1 MILEVNNTFD
11 ERRMYFMEQSRCNV
25 NERIT
30 QKSSNPSQVKPFTSS
45 WSKDFHVSP
54 FNSRKGTY
62 SLKAQ
67 NLFSS
72 EFQHT
77 TLIANTITLLSSK
90 NHAKLVASV
99 TSTASS
105 IDPYRLGGFEKL
117 HFIITWASIGFITF
131 PRILY
136 QAAKLFFG
144 RKLHVWY
151 RPEVA
156 ATSIGRQASGVEKYV
171 FQA

>member
-11 ERRMYFMEQSRCNV
+11 ERRMYFMEKSKCNI
-25 NERIT
+25 NEMMDQRSPNLSEG
-30 QKSSNPSQVKPFTSS
+30 KSFTSS

-62 SLKAQ
+62 TLKAQ
-67 NLFSS
+67 NLFPSK
-72 EFQHT
+72 FQHT

-99 TSTASS
+99 CSTAPS
-105 IDPYRLGGFEKL
+105 IDPYRLGVLERL
-117 HFIITWASIGFITF
+117 HFIISWSLIGFLTF

-171 FQA
+171 F